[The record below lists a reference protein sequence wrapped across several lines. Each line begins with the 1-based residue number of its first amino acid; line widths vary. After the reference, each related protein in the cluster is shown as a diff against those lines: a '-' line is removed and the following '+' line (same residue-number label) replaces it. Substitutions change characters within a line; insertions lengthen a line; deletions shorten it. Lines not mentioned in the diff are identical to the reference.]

1 MSIAFTRYAITPVAK
16 PRMTQRDKWQRRPA
30 VLRYRA
36 FADEVRRTVTLPAL
50 SEAWHIVFVLP
61 MPASW
66 SAKQK
71 RDTNLT
77 PHRGHIDLDNTLK
90 AFLDALFPRGDQHIA
105 DVRASKL
112 WGVRG
117 EIWIRALEDWR

>member
-1 MSIAFTRYAITPVAK
+1 MNVLEVRHNTRSEAPHDAA
-16 PRMTQRDKWQRRPA
+16 DKWQQRPA

-36 FADEVRRTVTLPAL
+36 FADEVRRIVKLPAL
-50 SEAWHIVFVLP
+50 SSAWHFVFVMP

-66 SAKQK
+66 SMKQR

-77 PHRGHIDLDNTLK
+77 PHRAKPDVDNLLK
-90 AFLDALFPRGDQHIA
+90 GIMDILHPEGDQHIA

-117 EIWIRALEDWR
+117 ELWIRRLEDWR